1 MADTAPARDRAE
13 MNKDAT
19 KRNQFIMTS
28 REPHRRELKEP
39 KQRRKHNFIQHT

>member
-19 KRNQFIMTS
+19 KRNQSKMIS
-28 REPHRRELKEP
+28 REPHRRELNEP
-39 KQRRKHNFIQHT
+39 KQRRKQSFIRRT